1 MVISV
6 ISNLLRIT
14 DLPSV
19 KVGNDKSMK
28 DAKACWDNIRAKL
41 EDKDEVNKSKL
52 FAELSIEDN
61 VSICQLE
68 HT

>member
-1 MVISV
+1 
-6 ISNLLRIT
+6 
-14 DLPSV
+14 
-19 KVGNDKSMK
+19 MK